1 MPARLRAILPKEKI
15 SALYPRKRIQ
25 AWLKDVG
32 EQFQEA
38 MSVYPAKQKWKH
50 GEPKKGPRRG
60 GRRTGA
66 YGRGWKNTPLVIREA
81 SVTALNPISYARY
94 VGGPRRSTGGRTRQA
109 KHMRARGWK
118 SQSDVGPAI
127 VRANLPRL
135 RKLALPVKNPK

>member
-15 SALYPRKRIQ
+15 SALYPKKRIQ

-38 MSVYPAKQKWKH
+38 MSEYPGKQPWKH

-66 YGRGWKNTPLVIREA
+66 YRKGWQNTPLIITEA
-81 SVTALNPISYARY
+81 SVTALNPVPYARY

-109 KHMRARGWK
+109 KAMRARGWQ
-118 SQSDVGPAI
+118 SQTDVGPAI
-127 VRANLPRL
+127 VRKNLS
-135 RKLALPVKNPK
+135 KLTKLVLPVRNPK